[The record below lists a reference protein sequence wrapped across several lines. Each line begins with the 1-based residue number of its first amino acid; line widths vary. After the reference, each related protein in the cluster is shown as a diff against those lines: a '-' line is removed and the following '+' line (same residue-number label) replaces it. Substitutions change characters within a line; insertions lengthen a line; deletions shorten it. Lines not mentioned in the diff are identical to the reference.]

1 MDYDLTGKVVLVTG
15 AASGI
20 CYSMLGPRVIAAYL
34 NADMILYLASDRS
47 TFVTGS
53 EFIIDR

>member
-1 MDYDLTGKVVLVTG
+1 
-15 AASGI
+15 
-20 CYSMLGPRVIAAYL
+20 MLGPRVIAADL

-53 EFIIDR
+53 EFVIDGGATAQWQVN